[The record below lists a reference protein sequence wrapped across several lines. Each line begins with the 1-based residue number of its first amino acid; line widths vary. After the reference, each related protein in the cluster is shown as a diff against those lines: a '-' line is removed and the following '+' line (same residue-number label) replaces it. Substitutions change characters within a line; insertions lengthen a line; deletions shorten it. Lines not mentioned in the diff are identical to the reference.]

1 MDSLESLD
9 FSSFVIFSMTLGPS
23 SSAFISFLSYH
34 WLFNVAT
41 SFVNGPLHNIY
52 TDPAKQCTNVT
63 VEEVE
68 YGDWECK
75 TAVWEDMA
83 NPSNE
88 AKICVVKH
96 LKCWDG
102 RYADCA
108 LICVDNS
115 THFGWYYQVKI
126 GIHPFL
132 DFN

>member
-1 MDSLESLD
+1 MIDLIVIKCKMIISLH
-9 FSSFVIFSMTLGPS
+9 VR
-23 SSAFISFLSYH
+23 Y
-34 WLFNVAT
+34 V
-41 SFVNGPLHNIY
+41 HNIY

-108 LICVDNS
+108 LICIDNS

-126 GIHPFL
+126 GSLPFL
-132 DFN
+132 DLNNS

>member
-1 MDSLESLD
+1 MIDLI
-9 FSSFVIFSMTLGPS
+9 VIKCKMI
-23 SSAFISFLSYH
+23 IS
-34 WLFNVAT
+34 
-41 SFVNGPLHNIY
+41 LHNIY

-83 NPSNE
+83 DPTNE

-108 LICVDNS
+108 LICIDNS

-126 GIHPFL
+126 GSLPFL
-132 DFN
+132 DLNKITIVKLLIK